1 MAVTVRNASVESVN
15 ECAEAIGKRFSDK
28 GLKHI
33 YTVAC
38 GGSKAGLFPM
48 FYLLNAEGKSFHS
61 ENITANEFALATPKA
76 CDDTSLVVA
85 MSAAGGTPETVAAA
99 KKATERGAFVVT
111 ISLKEECP
119 LAEYS
124 DFHFVQDPNL
134 VSLSGQGLSVRLG
147 FELLRIFDGY
157 GKYDLA
163 VEGFKH
169 LDEITAQAREKSEE
183 KAAEWAKSRKDDF
196 ICYTMASGANFNVAY
211 STAICHLME
220 MEWVHSNSIH
230 SGEYFHGPFEV
241 TDEHVPFLVYVSAGR
256 TRALDERALAFLNKY
271 SRKVEVIDAKE
282 YGAEAFGEVAEY
294 LEPMV
299 VGGVGRTYLT
309 KLAEAKKHPFTWR
322 KYMFKEEY

>member
-1 MAVTVRNASVESVN
+1 M
-15 ECAEAIGKRFSDK
+15 
-28 GLKHI
+28 
-33 YTVAC
+33 
-38 GGSKAGLFPM
+38 
-48 FYLLNAEGKSFHS
+48 
-61 ENITANEFALATPKA
+61 
-76 CDDTSLVVA
+76 
-85 MSAAGGTPETVAAA
+85 
-99 KKATERGAFVVT
+99 
-111 ISLKEECP
+111 
-119 LAEYS
+119 
-124 DFHFVQDPNL
+124 
-134 VSLSGQGLSVRLG
+134 
-147 FELLRIFDGY
+147 LRIFDGY

-183 KAAEWAKSRKDDF
+183 KAAEWAKKRKDDF

-271 SRKVEVIDAKE
+271 SREVEVIDAKE